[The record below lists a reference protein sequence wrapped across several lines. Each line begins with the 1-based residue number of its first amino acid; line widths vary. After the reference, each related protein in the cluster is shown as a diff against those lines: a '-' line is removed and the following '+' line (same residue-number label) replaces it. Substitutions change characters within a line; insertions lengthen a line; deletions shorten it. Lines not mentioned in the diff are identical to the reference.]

1 MFKSMMMAVIGCLLS
16 LYANA
21 QFSISGTVRDRKS
34 NQPLVGATVQMDE
47 SKRVTVTDEF
57 GKFTISRISAGEYS
71 LTIKFLG
78 FEEKTE
84 KVTIPMTESIEVELN
99 ESSLVTDE
107 VIVYATRANENT
119 PTTFST
125 ITQQSLQK
133 QNFGQDMPYLLNWTP
148 SVVTTSD
155 GGTGVGYTGLRIRG
169 SDATRVNVTINGIPY
184 NDSESQVTYWVD
196 IPDVASSTKSVQIQR
211 GVGSSTNG
219 AGSFGGSVNVQTLV
233 LQAEPYAEVTTSG
246 GSFGTHRLSIKA
258 GTGLINNRWA
268 FDGRVSKIKS
278 DGYVDRASS
287 DLDSYYLS
295 GGFYNKN
302 TIVKFITF
310 GGHEKTYQSWNG
322 VDAETMKANRTFN
335 SAGALYDANYN
346 VIRYHNN
353 EVDDYRQDHYQFHLT
368 QKINDYWNV
377 AASLHYTYGRGFY
390 EQYKQDKKF
399 IEYGLDNVILT
410 SDTIK
415 SGDFI
420 VRKWLDNKFYGTTFS
435 LNYERNKTA
444 LVIGGAFNR
453 YGDANH
459 FGEIIWA
466 QYASNSQIGHRY
478 YQGKSQKDDFSM
490 YTKLNYNFS
499 SSINGFIDLQFRAI
513 NYKTAGI
520 KDDLDQYDVKDEF
533 NFFNPKAG
541 LSYTLPNRDILYA
554 SYALANREPN
564 RTDYIE
570 SEVKPKSEHL
580 ENLEIGWR
588 KSATRYNFELNYYLM
603 NYTNQLVLTGNL
615 DNVGNPIRANV
626 GKSYRTGI
634 ELSGIVRISK
644 QLSLGA
650 NGTWSAS
657 KNQDYVIDPANLNEK
672 KNTSIILS
680 PNWIAGSQLSYNIF
694 SNLQLTL
701 LSKFVGKQYLDNS
714 ESDELS
720 LPSYFVNDARCTYDI
735 SPKGMKNIA
744 FSVLVNN
751 LFDIEYSSNGYA
763 YGTTPYFYPQAGR
776 NFLAMVTL
784 KF

>member
-1 MFKSMMMAVIGCLLS
+1 MFKFMMAVIGCSLS
-16 LYANA
+16 LNARA
-21 QFSISGTVRDRKS
+21 QFSISGTVRDGKG
-34 NQPLVGATVQMDE
+34 NQPLAGATVQMDE

-57 GKFTISRISAGEYS
+57 GRFTFSKISEGSYL

-84 KVTIPMTESIEVELN
+84 NVIVPMKESLKVELTESSVM
-99 ESSLVTDE
+99 TDE
-107 VIVYATRANENT
+107 VIVYATRANEKT
-119 PTTFST
+119 PTSFTTLS
-125 ITQQSLQK
+125 QQSLQK

-169 SDATRVNVTINGIPY
+169 SDASRINVTINGIPY
-184 NDSESQVTYWVD
+184 NDSESQGTYWVD

-233 LQAEPYAEVTTSG
+233 LQAEPYAELTASG
-246 GSFGTHRLSIKA
+246 GSFGTQRFTLKA
-258 GTGLINNRWA
+258 GTGLINTRWA

-278 DGYVDRASS
+278 DGYIDRASS

-295 GGFYNKN
+295 GGYYNKN
-302 TIVKFITF
+302 TILKFITF

-322 VDAETMKANRTFN
+322 NDAETMKTNRTFN

-346 VIRYHNN
+346 VIRYHSN
-353 EVDDYRQDHYQFHLT
+353 EVDDYRQDHYQLHLT
-368 QKINDYWNV
+368 QKINEYWNV
-377 AASLHYTYGRGFY
+377 AVALHYTYGRGFF
-390 EQYKQDKKF
+390 EQYKQNENF
-399 IEYGLDNVILT
+399 SNYGLDNVILK

-415 SGDFI
+415 KSDFI
-420 VRKWLDNKFYGTTFS
+420 VRKWLDNKFYGSTFS
-435 LNYERNKTA
+435 VNYERNKVA
-444 LVIGGAFNR
+444 LVIGGAANR

-466 QYASNSQIGHRY
+466 QYASNSQIGQRY
-478 YQGKSQKDDFSM
+478 YQGQSQKDDFSL
-490 YTKLNYNFS
+490 YTKLNYDFS
-499 SSINGFIDLQFRAI
+499 SSLNGFIDLQVRTI
-513 NYKTAGI
+513 NYKTAGT
-520 KDDLDQYDVKDEF
+520 KDGLGQYDLSDQF
-533 NFFNPKAG
+533 NFFNPKLG
-541 LSYTLPNRDILYA
+541 LSYTLANKDILYA
-554 SYALANREPN
+554 SYAVANREPN

-570 SEVKPKSEHL
+570 GEVKPKSEHL

-588 KSATRYNFELNYYLM
+588 KNTTRYNFELNYYLM
-603 NYTNQLVLTGNL
+603 SYTDQLVLTGNL

-634 ELSGIVRISK
+634 ELSGGFKITSK
-644 QLSLGA
+644 LTVGA
-650 NGTWSAS
+650 NGAWSS
-657 KNQDYVIDPANLNEK
+657 NKNQDYIIDPTNLSEK
-672 KNTSIILS
+672 KSTSIILS
-680 PNWIAGSQLSYNIF
+680 PSWIAGSQLSYNIF
-694 SNLQLTL
+694 SNLQLTW

-720 LPSYFVNDARCTYDI
+720 LPSYFVNDIRCTYDI
-735 SPKGMKNIA
+735 SPKGIKNIA

-751 LFDIEYSSNGYA
+751 LFDVEYSSNGYA

-776 NFLAMVTL
+776 NFLAMLTL